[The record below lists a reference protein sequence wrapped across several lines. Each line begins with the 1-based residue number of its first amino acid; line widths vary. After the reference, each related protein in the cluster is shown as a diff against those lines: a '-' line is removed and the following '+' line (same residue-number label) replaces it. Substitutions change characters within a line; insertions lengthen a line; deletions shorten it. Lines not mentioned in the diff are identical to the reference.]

1 MSVEL
6 EELFHDLDQTAPT
19 MSVSADSVV
28 ASGQRK
34 VRRRRALW
42 GAGTGALAAAA
53 AVAIAVGTA
62 LPDSS
67 STSPMPAHSS
77 TPPLGQFFQRD
88 GDDAGLPRDEVT
100 STPMGKA
107 DGKPATPSTTY
118 QVYRKDGV
126 LRIRRID
133 KTGSL
138 DLPEVAQYKD
148 GGSATND
155 RDQTVIV
162 RPVPPDTV
170 SAQIATDPD
179 GADFGMMTS
188 ASAVLS
194 DGTTAAVFITAQ
206 RIDPITRIG
215 YASWWTTGGALQT
228 SNGETAVSTSL
239 VAPGMSIDVKLWTL
253 RNPNRCGLLAT
264 FDRGSASGDDPFQ
277 SDGTCATNLSAGTAP
292 DGKTWDDVRAV
303 VTTGPVTDVVATATP
318 GHDAPSVHQTR
329 MRDGRVVLWT
339 VEHFTDNRPSTI
351 KSLSWT
357 DGSGRSHTSP
367 SSY

>member
-6 EELFHDLDQTAPT
+6 EELFHDLDPAAPT

-67 STSPMPAHSS
+67 SPSPMPAHSS

-133 KTGSL
+133 KTGSV

-162 RPVPPDTV
+162 RPVPADTDTADLWIDPRSDYSMLGGAGV
-170 SAQIATDPD
+170 VLPD
-179 GADFGMMTS
+179 GTP
-188 ASAVLS
+188 
-194 DGTTAAVFITAQ
+194 AAVFWTGQ
-206 RIDPITRIG
+206 RIDAAKYVG
-215 YASWWTTGGALQT
+215 YASWWTTAGTLHASNGATATLVPLTTTAGSATTFWSFESLGTCGVRVLTKGGTNGGTNDVAADGVCATTITGGAPAHQVVAIL
-228 SNGETAVSTSL
+228 
-239 VAPGMSIDVKLWTL
+239 APGPVTKVTTTATTGGAAPALHTTPVGDGHVLMWLDTTEVDHLPFREISWT
-253 RNPNRCGLLAT
+253 
-264 FDRGSASGDDPFQ
+264 S
-277 SDGTCATNLSAGTAP
+277 P
-292 DGKTWDDVRAV
+292 DGKRLTW
-303 VTTGPVTDVVATATP
+303 P
-318 GHDAPSVHQTR
+318 QQ
-329 MRDGRVVLWT
+329 
-339 VEHFTDNRPSTI
+339 
-351 KSLSWT
+351 
-357 DGSGRSHTSP
+357 
-367 SSY
+367 